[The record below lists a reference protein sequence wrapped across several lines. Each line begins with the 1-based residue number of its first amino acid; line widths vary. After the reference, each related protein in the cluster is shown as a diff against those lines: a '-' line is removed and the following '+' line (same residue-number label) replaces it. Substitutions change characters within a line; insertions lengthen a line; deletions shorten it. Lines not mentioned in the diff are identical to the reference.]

1 MAVQIVHP
9 VELTGSK
16 ELKRF
21 MEDFITQEGYPN
33 MMCEGIKYYGDQ
45 RAREA
50 GHKNY
55 VEAAQH
61 FNQSLKDTIAA
72 FMKQFDM
79 KSEEA
84 EQEVKKYWK
93 N

>member
-1 MAVQIVHP
+1 
-9 VELTGSK
+9 
-16 ELKRF
+16 
-21 MEDFITQEGYPN
+21 MEEFKTPEGGTN
-33 MMCEGIKYYGDQ
+33 MCEGIKFIVDQ

-50 GHKNY
+50 GHKNF
-55 VEAAQH
+55 VEAYQIL
-61 FNQSLKDTIAA
+61 NQSLKDTIAG

>member
-33 MMCEGIKYYGDQ
+33 MMCEGIKYIVDQ
-45 RAREA
+45 RAREV
-50 GHKNY
+50 GHEMF
-55 VEAAQH
+55 VETAQR
-61 FNQSLKDTIAA
+61 FNQSLKDTIAG
-72 FMKQFDM
+72 FMDQFDM

-84 EQEVKKYWK
+84 EQEVKKY
-93 N
+93 